1 VRGIARS
8 FLFFRQV
15 WFGQGKRKSC
25 FERIGKLHVFFANI
39 RVCARR
45 RRRKT
50 KKKQD
55 NKLVFQILSF
65 LVSFKFF
72 VHSLKQDNEPC
83 VSIAFLFLFFFFNP
97 SFRFRF
103 SLNFSSD
110 SLDRCFSIKKSWGG
124 IYIREL
130 RRR

>member
-50 KKKQD
+50 KK
-55 NKLVFQILSF
+55 
-65 LVSFKFF
+65 
-72 VHSLKQDNEPC
+72 KQDNEPC